1 MSPYSMDLRE
11 RVVSALDEGES
22 SLEVAMR
29 FGVSDS
35 WVRKQRLE
43 PSVRGVKRISA
54 ALLSDWG

>member
-1 MSPYSMDLRE
+1 MDLRE